1 MATPH
6 INAEPGDF
14 APTVLMPGDPLRAKY
29 IAETFLDDAK
39 LVCDVRNV
47 FGFTG
52 SYRGSRALDHGARD
66 GDSLGLDL
74 LLRAHGALRRQA
86 HHAGRQLRHL
96 PPGCQ
101 APRHRHRH
109 GRLHRLRSQPDA
121 VHGPRPRRPGELQPR
136 PPRGRASPKRATL
149 PYHVGNIFSADLF
162 YTPQPEIFD
171 LMAKYQILG
180 VEMESAGLYPLA
192 AEHGVEALAV
202 CTVSDNIRTHEA
214 MSSADRQTSFNEMIE
229 LALETAVAASARVNR
244 KDARDARHRRDRIS
258 CPGAGRDAWFRE
270 HRPSGTSDV
279 PAPPNQRGRSVV
291 TGRASTTLIERAAAC
306 FVAG

>member
-29 IAETFLDDAK
+29 IAETFLESPR

-52 SYRGSRALDHGARD
+52 SYQ
-66 GDSLGLDL
+66 GLEL
-74 LLRAHGALRRQA
+74 SVMAHGMGIPSASIYFSELMEHFGVKRIMRVGSCGTSHPDVKLRDIVIA
-86 HHAGRQLRHL
+86 MGASTDSGVN
-96 PPGCQ
+96 
-101 APRHRHRH
+101 
-109 GRLHRLRSQPDA
+109 RLRFMGHDLAALASFSLVRDA
-121 VHGPRPRRPGELQPR
+121 VRIAE
-136 PPRGRASPKRATL
+136 AKEL

-192 AEHGVEALAV
+192 AEHGVEALAL
-202 CTVSDNIRTHEA
+202 CTVSDNILTHEA
-214 MSSADRQTSFNEMIE
+214 MSSEDRQTSFNEMIE
-229 LALETAVAASARVNR
+229 LALETAVAAS
-244 KDARDARHRRDRIS
+244 
-258 CPGAGRDAWFRE
+258 GE
-270 HRPSGTSDV
+270 
-279 PAPPNQRGRSVV
+279 
-291 TGRASTTLIERAAAC
+291 
-306 FVAG
+306 